1 MADVSK
7 SSSQPTEVEL
17 EDLSIGINNQAYLV
31 EGSNEEVDE
40 GATEREEPFD
50 PWAFPEFN
58 DAGPSWSEFDGRG
71 KLKRIALIFCKI
83 ILLLGL
89 LYLFICSL
97 DFLSSAFRLL
107 GGKTA
112 GEMFSRDRI
121 LCNPVVGLMIGILAT
136 VLVQSSST
144 TTSIVVSMVA
154 AEILPVEPAVYI
166 VMGANIGT
174 SVTSTIVSLAQAV
187 ERNEFRR
194 AFAGA
199 VVHVSF
205 NWLSVLFFL
214 PLEASSGYLRRLTGR
229 IIKVLDLTES
239 KKTNQKLLKVVTEP
253 FTELIIQID
262 KKVIT
267 KIALG
272 EADSGDVSLIKDCKA
287 KNTVEK
293 NISFTNAT
301 IKDFFFKENV
311 IVPGEQKCSFLFA
324 DTLLS
329 DTEVGVILLVI
340 SIVLLCICLI
350 CIVKILRSM
359 LRGQMAKIIKKII
372 NADFPGPFRHL
383 TGYLAILV
391 GAGLTMLVQ
400 SSSIFTSALT
410 PLIGVGVVS
419 LECALPLTLGANIGT
434 TATGIL
440 AALASSS
447 NLDRALQIA
456 FCHLFF
462 NISGI
467 LLWYPIPYLRRVPI
481 SLAKTLG
488 NKTAK
493 YRWFAVGYLV
503 LVFFLLP
510 AAVFGLSLAG
520 CPILVGV
527 LAAPFILAL
536 LFVIIFNIL
545 QRKAPQYLPKV
556 LRDWEWLPEP
566 IRSLCSLDRSSIVRT
581 ALHLISIPFH
591 LLQQA
596 PCIM

>member
-1 MADVSK
+1 
-7 SSSQPTEVEL
+7 
-17 EDLSIGINNQAYLV
+17 
-31 EGSNEEVDE
+31 
-40 GATEREEPFD
+40 
-50 PWAFPEFN
+50 
-58 DAGPSWSEFDGRG
+58 
-71 KLKRIALIFCKI
+71 
-83 ILLLGL
+83 
-89 LYLFICSL
+89 
-97 DFLSSAFRLL
+97 
-107 GGKTA
+107 
-112 GEMFSRDRI
+112 
-121 LCNPVVGLMIGILAT
+121 
-136 VLVQSSST
+136 
-144 TTSIVVSMVA
+144 
-154 AEILPVEPAVYI
+154 
-166 VMGANIGT
+166 MGANIGT
-174 SVTSTIVSLAQAV
+174 SVTSTIVSLAQAA

-199 VVHVSF
+199 VVHDIF
-205 NWLSVLFFL
+205 NWLSVLVFL
-214 PLEASSGYLRRLTGR
+214 PLEVISGYLRRLTGE
-229 IIKVLDLTES
+229 IIKVLHLTES

-253 FTELIIQID
+253 FTKLIIQID

-267 KIALG
+267 KIALKK
-272 EADSGDVSLIKDCKA
+272 ADSGKVSLIKHCKVEEI
-287 KNTVEK
+287 VEK

-301 IKDFFFKENV
+301 IKDFIYEDNV
-311 IVPGEQKCSFLFA
+311 TVEREPKCSFLFA
-324 DTLLS
+324 DTSLS

-359 LRGQMAKIIKKII
+359 LRGQMATIIKKTI

-419 LECALPLTLGANIGT
+419 LERAFPLTLGANIGA

-447 NLDRALQIA
+447 NLDKALQIA

-467 LLWYPIPYLRRVPI
+467 LLWYPIPYFRRVPI
-481 SLAKTLG
+481 SLANTLG
-488 NKTAK
+488 NKTAE
-493 YRWFAVGYLV
+493 YRWFAVAYLV
-503 LVFFLLP
+503 LAFLLLP

-527 LAAPFILAL
+527 LAPPFILLL
-536 LFVIIFNIL
+536 LFVIIVNIL
-545 QRKAPQYLPKV
+545 QRKAPRYLPKV

-566 IRSLCSLDRSSIVRT
+566 IRSLCSLDKLSSIVRI
-581 ALHLISIPFH
+581 AFHLISIPFH
-591 LLQQA
+591 LLQ
-596 PCIM
+596 